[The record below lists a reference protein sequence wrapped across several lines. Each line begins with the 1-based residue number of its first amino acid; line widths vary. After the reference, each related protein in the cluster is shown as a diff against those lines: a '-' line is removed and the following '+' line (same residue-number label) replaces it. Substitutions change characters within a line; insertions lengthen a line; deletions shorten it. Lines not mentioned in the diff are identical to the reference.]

1 MSVEITDNVGHRR
14 FELLVDGEL
23 AALITYGRNAHQIAL
38 THTETEPGFEGQGYG
53 KQIAEHALGWA
64 REHHLDVL
72 PFCPFVRDYIARHP
86 EHLELVPEA
95 ARSKFELDEVA
106 S

>member
-14 FELLVDGEL
+14 FELLADGEL

-53 KQIAEHALGWA
+53 KQIVEFALGWA
-64 REHHLDVL
+64 REHGVEVL
-72 PFCPFVRDYIARHP
+72 PFCPFVRDYIAGHH
-86 EHLELVPEA
+86 EYLDLVPEA
-95 ARSKFELDEVA
+95 ARPKFGLGEVA